1 MKVRHHKH
9 KCTNNGEAA
18 MKFTVRETG
27 KRRRMEKKPGKRRQ
41 RPFSGTLT
49 VVYLPKEAAILITQ

>member
-1 MKVRHHKH
+1 
-9 KCTNNGEAA
+9 